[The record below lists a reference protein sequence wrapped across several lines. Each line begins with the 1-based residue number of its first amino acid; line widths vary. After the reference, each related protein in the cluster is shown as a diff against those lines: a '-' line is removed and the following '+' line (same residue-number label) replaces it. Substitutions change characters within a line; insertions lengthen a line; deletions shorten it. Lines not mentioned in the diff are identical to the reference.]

1 MVTTANDLKKGDRV
15 YMTPVSNP
23 RTGVLMDNK
32 KGMIRMVH
40 IDEKNGYFPDM
51 GSVYIDEIFAYLN
64 KETGKIQTVELSD
77 SHSEELKIRDQVF
90 K

>member
-1 MVTTANDLKKGDRV
+1 MVTANDLKKGDRV

-32 KGMIRMVH
+32 KGTIRLVH
-40 IDEKNGYFPDM
+40 I
-51 GSVYIDEIFAYLN
+51 
-64 KETGKIQTVELSD
+64 
-77 SHSEELKIRDQVF
+77 EELKIRDQVF